1 MPDLTLSLAT
11 LKGQSEGLKQA
22 KEALDTCAAAV
33 ARLQVT
39 TSQQVQA
46 TVEALNGLDS
56 VGYYSSIDQVL
67 RQERFAGKSASVDF
81 IKANPTCTE
90 QQALDAWQAAG
101 LAATG
106 LPALLQNHVLLAK
119 LYQQNLLAGGYTSE
133 ATWEAQRAWIIAT
146 PKSVIMGA

>member
-1 MPDLTLSLAT
+1 M
-11 LKGQSEGLKQA
+11 
-22 KEALDTCAAAV
+22 
-33 ARLQVT
+33 
-39 TSQQVQA
+39 
-46 TVEALNGLDS
+46 
-56 VGYYSSIDQVL
+56 
-67 RQERFAGKSASVDF
+67 DF